1 MARVYSNRVNRL
13 RRGIASFVLLL
24 VALATVLGLRA
35 VSIKAMDNTVCKL
48 KMIQVT
54 PLAEKEYFMT
64 SLTEAVAS
72 ANASANASG
81 NGNTRFEITI
91 NGGTECLITDTIN
104 VNADVTVKSSSDTE
118 AAVISRN
125 SNITVFRVGS
135 GSKLTIENIKIDGGS
150 TSNCLVYIGGGTFTM
165 NGSKSTLT
173 HCNNAEISAAQN
185 PETANNGPGTVYVDS
200 VSGHL
205 GLFYM
210 NDGAIIENSP
220 ASGGGAFVEE
230 GRMYMYGGSITGNT
244 LQPGKS
250 GYGAGVYLQSR
261 MPLFLKG
268 KPYIYGNS
276 MGDAA
281 RTPQNVYY
289 MAAGTSVQG
298 GGIHLEEDL
307 QAGSKIGVYSQIA
320 PTGVDES
327 QPGSMVEIT
336 GADTRDLIN
345 TGATFDYIIPDQA
358 GCEVVKSTM
367 NIEKRLLLR
376 YGHTVTFQV
385 KEGEGV
391 LADYGENFN
400 PISSR
405 SVTIDVVHNMSMATI
420 PNVTG
425 TQAGHNFEGWYEEA
439 PNAAGQ
445 PSKIKVTGTY
455 RVTKSVTVIA
465 KITDGKCS
473 EPDITCQDHQIINRT
488 DTESSTRLSIAL
500 SGAETSTTV
509 FLSSSAGDSDTP
521 PDIYYTRN
529 GIDPSGVNASKL
541 TYTSE
546 GIIVGLGATDTTI
559 KTFARCNG
567 YTDSEVVTYIIH
579 VVRVD
584 DVEVS
589 PEDESLTKLYKGY
602 TANFKATVTVAQGSN
617 TGTRVTWE
625 VDGNESG
632 ATSITPS
639 GVLSVAANE
648 TAPSL
653 IIKAISMED
662 PNKTDF
668 IDMPIGIKYVLT
680 YDKNAPTNKTVTGS
694 IQSVERDAESASV
707 TVVKNEGTTVIKC
720 NGYTFNGWN
729 TAKNG
734 SGTAYQPGDTF
745 TLKSDVTLYAQWIV
759 NVSIDK
765 VYVKPSDKIINQGDV
780 LDLTVSVTGT
790 PATGTVTWSLSGA
803 VDIGEPTDPDYNTKT
818 RIVPGEDGKSAKLY
832 ISENEPASTSTSKLV
847 VTATSTEN
855 TAKWGRATY
864 TVQELTR
871 YKVNYNGTGG
881 IGSMASFD
889 AAYVAGTQVEI
900 QKCYF
905 ARVGYKFVKWN
916 TASSGRG
923 TDYVPGEKFT
933 PTSDTTLYAQW
944 MKDGGTS
951 SEEDVASE
959 DAVSEDGT
967 PKVKSDKQLA
977 AECIALIEVNTDNG
991 NVSDAYIIKGMASS
1005 IQAARA
1011 AYNAL
1016 TDAQKAL
1023 VGDAEYQKLVMI
1035 EAIYNRKFPVSSGN
1049 ATPSNP
1055 TVIEPVVEY
1064 ALPVNSYFTVGKY
1077 KYKVTLSS
1085 DTKGE
1090 VTLYRPK
1097 SANITTVNV
1106 PNTVEFGIVTYKV
1119 TRVANYAFKGC
1130 KKLKTFTC
1138 NKTNCKAIGK
1148 QAVYGCKKLTK
1159 VTLGGGLRSVES
1171 KAFMNCTKLN
1181 TLKIGGKVSSIGTY
1195 VFYKDSSLKNTNIT
1209 TNTITSIGKYSFS
1222 KIKKNAIIKMPD
1234 EYYKPYHILLK
1245 NSKIA
1250 KNTKLRTY

>member
-1 MARVYSNRVNRL
+1 MARVYNDRVNRL
-13 RRGIASFVLLL
+13 RRSIASFVLLL
-24 VALATVLGLRA
+24 VAVAAVLGLRA
-35 VSIKAMDNTVCKL
+35 VTTRATDNTSCTL
-48 KMIQVT
+48 KMIQT
-54 PLAEKEYFMT
+54 SPATETSFFMP

-72 ANASANASG
+72 ANASANA
-81 NGNTRFEITI
+81 NTRFEII
-91 NGGTECLITDTIN
+91 LNGGTECLLTDTLNIEAN
-104 VNADVTVKSSSDTE
+104 VTVKSSSNTTE
-118 AAVISRN
+118 ARISRI
-125 SNITVFRVGS
+125 SNITIFRVGAGKS
-135 GSKLTIENIKIDGGS
+135 LTIENIKIDGGS
-150 TSNCLVYIGGGTFTM
+150 NSNCLVYVGGGTFTM
-165 NGSKSTLT
+165 NGAKSTLT
-173 HCNNAEISAAQN
+173 HCNNAETSVPKN
-185 PETANNGPGTVYVDS
+185 PETGNNGPGTVYVDTYS
-200 VSGHL
+200 SYL
-205 GLFYM
+205 GTFYM
-210 NDGAIIENSP
+210 SDGEIIENSP
-220 ASGGGAFVEE
+220 ISGGGVYVNR
-230 GRMYMYGGSITGNT
+230 GRMYMYGGKIMGNT
-244 LQPGKS
+244 LQSGKS
-250 GYGAGVYLQSR
+250 GYGAGVYLEST
-261 MPLFLKG
+261 MPLYLKG
-268 KPYIYGNS
+268 SPYIYGNTL
-276 MGDAA
+276 GDAA

-289 MAAGTSVQG
+289 KASGTSVQG

-307 QAGSKIGVYSQIA
+307 GNTAKIGVYSQIA
-320 PTGVDES
+320 PSGVDES
-327 QPGSMVEIT
+327 QSGSMVEIT
-336 GADTRDLIN
+336 GADTKDLIN
-345 TGATFDYIIPDQA
+345 TGAKFEYIIPDQE
-358 GCEVVKSTM
+358 GCEVVKSTQGT
-367 NIEKRLLLR
+367 EKRLLLR
-376 YGHTVTFQV
+376 YGHTVTFVVDNGQ
-385 KEGEGV
+385 GV
-391 LADYGENFN
+391 LADYGGNFN
-400 PISSR
+400 AISA
-405 SVTIDVVHNMSMATI
+405 TTGTMDVVHDKVMTNI

-425 TQAGHNFEGWYEEA
+425 TQAGRNFEGWYEED
-439 PNAAGQ
+439 PNNAGK
-445 PSKIKVTGTY
+445 PSKIRVTGTY
-455 RVTKSVTVIA
+455 HVTKSVKVIA
-465 KITDGKCS
+465 KITEGKCS
-473 EPDITCQDHQIINRT
+473 EPDITSDHSIINRT
-488 DTESSTRLSIAL
+488 DTETSTRLNIVL
-500 SGAETSTTV
+500 SGSQTSANI
-509 FLSSSAGDSDTP
+509 FLTSKAGDSDTP
-521 PDIYYTRN
+521 TDIYYTRN
-529 GIDPSGVNASKL
+529 GIDPSGANASKL
-541 TYTSE
+541 TYTAD
-546 GIIVGLGATDTTI
+546 GIVVGLGATDTTI
-559 KTFARCNG
+559 KTFAKCTG

-584 DVEVS
+584 KVEVS

-602 TANFKATVTVAQGSN
+602 TANFKATVTVADGSN

-625 VDGNESG
+625 VDGNVSG
-632 ATSITPS
+632 ATSITS
-639 GVLSVAANE
+639 AGVLSVAANE
-648 TAPSL
+648 TAPAL
-653 IIKAISMED
+653 TIRAISMED
-662 PNKTDF
+662 PNQTDF
-668 IDMPIGIKYVLT
+668 IELDIGTKYVLT
-680 YDKNAPTNKTVTGS
+680 YDKNAPTNKTVTGT
-694 IQSVERDAESASV
+694 IPSVEKDAESASV
-707 TVVKNEGTTVIKC
+707 TVVKNEGTTSIKC
-720 NGYTFNGWN
+720 NGYTFDGWN

-734 SGTAYQPGDTF
+734 SGTKYNPGDTF

-765 VYVKPSDKIINQGDV
+765 VYVKPSDKVINQGDV

-803 VDIGEPTDPDYNTKT
+803 VDIAEPTDPDYDKKT
-818 RIVPGEDGKSAKLY
+818 RIVPGADGKTAKLY
-832 ISENEPASTSTSKLV
+832 ISENEPASTNTSKIV

-889 AAYVAGTQVEI
+889 AAYVAGTQVEV
-900 QKCYF
+900 QKCYY

-933 PTSDTTLYAQW
+933 PTADTTLYAQW

-1097 SANITTVNV
+1097 SANIAYVDV
-1106 PNTVEFGIVTYKV
+1106 PNTVEFGVVTYKV

-1148 QAVYGCKKLTK
+1148 QAVYGCKKLTS
-1159 VTLGGGLRSVES
+1159 VTLGGGLKSVES
-1171 KAFMNCTKLN
+1171 KAFMNCTKLKN
-1181 TLKIGGKVSSIGTY
+1181 LKIGGKVTTIGTY